1 MAKIIIT
8 KFMPGQDQ
16 ESTRVPVH
24 NTRPEAGLASAAAAA
39 EPAAAAATTAKSAA
53 AAAAGDW
60 TSSAAT
66 DTNLHLT
73 LTPIILMHCLMY
85 FILQI
90 CEMSF
95 KRRNSSGGEGGGGQ
109 VECTLY
115 AIFKTLC
122 FSNTVPL
129 SYLSVFLIRGGQV
142 QSAPLQLLPT
152 CSS

>member
-1 MAKIIIT
+1 MAKIIVS
-8 KFMPGQDQ
+8 KFMPWQDQ
-16 ESTRVPVH
+16 ESTRFPVH
-24 NTRPEAGLASAAAAA
+24 NTRPEAGLASAAAA
-39 EPAAAAATTAKSAA
+39 EPATAAATTAESA

-66 DTNLHLT
+66 DANLHLT

-109 VECTLY
+109 VECTSY
-115 AIFKTLC
+115 AIFKTLN
-122 FSNTVPL
+122 FSNTVPV
-129 SYLSVFLIRGGQV
+129 SYLFVIRGGQV